1 MQHVTKDFF
10 HRYGFVLLPQHPT
23 FLYWPFESFPARNNS
38 SSSYTLKSTT
48 SKKIILEF
56 LQFPLINRRS
66 YVDIRLSSK
75 LEKIFLEISLSQWYG
90 HLRVLGIP
98 ISKTLVIWASPVTL
112 TITQIAK
119 VIWEGDAHITRV
131 LDMGMPETREQG
143 VSLSLGF
150 SRQNIEPVAWWP
162 AACQHF
168 RCAS

>member
-1 MQHVTKDFF
+1 MSLNTFF
-10 HRYGFVLLPQHPT
+10 IVMVSYFSLNTPHFFTGHLKV
-23 FLYWPFESFPARNNS
+23 FPAAT
-38 SSSYTLKSTT
+38 TLRHRTHWSPPLL
-48 SKKIILEF
+48 KKIILEF
-56 LQFPLINRRS
+56 LQFPLINKRS

-131 LDMGMPETREQG
+131 LDMGMPETREYPYHCNITF
-143 VSLSLGF
+143 GF
-150 SRQNIEPVAWWP
+150 RQQDQVWV
-162 AACQHF
+162 
-168 RCAS
+168 RD

>member
-1 MQHVTKDFF
+1 MSLKTFF
-10 HRYGFVLLPQHPT
+10 IVMVSYFSLNTPHFFTGHLKVFPPATTLRHRTHWSPPLLKKS
-23 FLYWPFESFPARNNS
+23 FLSFFNFLS
-38 SSSYTLKSTT
+38 STDALMLT
-48 SKKIILEF
+48 SA
-56 LQFPLINRRS
+56 
-66 YVDIRLSSK
+66 SSK